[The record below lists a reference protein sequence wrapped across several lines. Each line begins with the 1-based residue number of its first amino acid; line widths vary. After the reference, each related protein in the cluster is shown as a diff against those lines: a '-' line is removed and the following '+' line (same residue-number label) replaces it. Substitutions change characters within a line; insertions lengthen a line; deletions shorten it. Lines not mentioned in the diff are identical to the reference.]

1 MIAGFLVDV
10 FGGSWTFLL
19 CGGVTAIVLILCL
32 FSLGITK
39 LLDRTKNNKVERK
52 TEDYES
58 S

>member
-32 FSLGITK
+32 LSLGITK
-39 LLDRTKNNKVERK
+39 LLGRIQNNKAERK
-52 TEDYES
+52 AEDYES